1 MRISDWS
8 SDVCSSDLPLQ
19 RDAVTQLG
27 LGILVADR
35 PAIGGPDQIEAAA
48 LVGFVALACFELIL
62 DIRIA
67 AVADQRDGRIAVAAV
82 ADDQWL
88 EAAQP
93 LGDAEHIAIL
103 EAAALR
109 ILAVDRD
116 LDFGG
121 GAQIGEEWCG
131 G

>member
-1 MRISDWS
+1 MAVRIGS
-8 SDVCSSDLPLQ
+8 VE
-19 RDAVTQLG
+19 
-27 LGILVADR
+27 ADR

-67 AVADQRDGRIAVAAV
+67 AVADQRAGRIAVAAV

-116 LDFGG
+116 RS
-121 GAQIGEEWCG
+121 EEHTSELQSLMRISYAVLCLKKKNKNKQ
-131 G
+131 

>member
-1 MRISDWS
+1 M
-8 SDVCSSDLPLQ
+8 
-19 RDAVTQLG
+19 
-27 LGILVADR
+27 
-35 PAIGGPDQIEAAA
+35 
-48 LVGFVALACFELIL
+48 L

-67 AVADQRDGRIAVAAV
+67 AVADQRAGRIAVAAV

-116 LDFGG
+116 LEFGG
-121 GAQIGEEWCG
+121 GAPLDRADQPVADLRRLLGAEAARSAERRVGKEWVSTCRAG
-131 G
+131 WSPSH

>member
-1 MRISDWS
+1 MAVRIGS
-8 SDVCSSDLPLQ
+8 VE
-19 RDAVTQLG
+19 
-27 LGILVADR
+27 ADR

-67 AVADQRDGRIAVAAV
+67 AVADQRAGRIAVAAV

-103 EAAALR
+103 AAETGRAHSELQSLMR
-109 ILAVDRD
+109 ISLAV
-116 LDFGG
+116 F
-121 GAQIGEEWCG
+121 C
-131 G
+131 

>member
-1 MRISDWS
+1 M
-8 SDVCSSDLPLQ
+8 
-19 RDAVTQLG
+19 
-27 LGILVADR
+27 
-35 PAIGGPDQIEAAA
+35 AA
-48 LVGFVALACFELIL
+48 G
-62 DIRIA
+62 
-67 AVADQRDGRIAVAAV
+67 ADQRAGRIAVAAV

-116 LDFGG
+116 LEFGG
-121 GAQIGEEWCG
+121 GTPLDRADQPVADLRRLLGAEAARRGREIMVADRLADRHPIGFDRSLGEGAVDIGPG
-131 G
+131 GRLRRGANGKTVWVGKR

>member
-1 MRISDWS
+1 MAVRIGS
-8 SDVCSSDLPLQ
+8 VE
-19 RDAVTQLG
+19 
-27 LGILVADR
+27 ADR

-67 AVADQRDGRIAVAAV
+67 AVADQRAGRIAVAAV
-82 ADDQWL
+82 ADEQWL

-109 ILAVDRD
+109 ILRTEEQTSELQSLMRISYAVFC
-116 LDFGG
+116 LKKKTI
-121 GAQIGEEWCG
+121 QKNEYKQH
-131 G
+131 